1 MDDSLVS
8 KYNNYLAPFQQQLKE
23 FKKSTLRK
31 LKAKSKERTIY
42 NNAKNLYSKLVS
54 IHYDDYND
62 IKDEEKEK
70 MTFKSSKIY

>member
-1 MDDSLVS
+1 M
-8 KYNNYLAPFQQQLKE
+8 E
-23 FKKSTLRK
+23 
-31 LKAKSKERTIY
+31 AKSKERTMY

-54 IHYDDYND
+54 IYYDDYND